1 MFRTEGTISLLEV
14 PSDLLHNLHSVL
26 GLQVNLRLIEVR
38 PTDLQY
44 PKTRGFDSKYK
55 PLAYS
60 EARSHIFSFIHF
72 DSFGVGVRQ

>member
-14 PSDLLHNLHSVL
+14 PCDLLYNLHPVF

-38 PTDLQY
+38 PTELQY
-44 PKTRGFDSKYK
+44 QKTWGFDSKYK

-72 DSFGVGVRQ
+72 DSFNVRVQQ